1 MEGRETIKG
10 VLSLQKKPKPMRN
23 PNGFGTVYKLPGRR
37 RRPWVARVT
46 TGWTTVVRKRGK
58 NKGKEMPKQLYQTIG
73 YFETSQEAL
82 DALVL
87 HRISPV
93 SPKAGMTLAE
103 VYEEWSVA
111 KYKNISKA
119 TENNYRAAWKYMDKL
134 KGAKVKDIRTTHW
147 QGIIDDC
154 KDAGLSKSTLEK
166 IRTLAVMLSGHAMK
180 NDIINKNYASLV
192 DMPKFEKAKKE
203 RFTDPEV
210 KKIEKAAEKKIPW
223 VDTVLI
229 MIYTGMRISEMLG
242 LTRFNVDLKN
252 KLITGGIKTDA
263 GKNRVIPIHSKIIS
277 HVQRWYD
284 REGETLI
291 CDEKGKPLP
300 AKRYREKMYYPAL
313 EAAGVRRLT
322 PHACRHTFGSLMA
335 EAGVEPIY
343 IQKLI
348 GHTDYAFTA
357 NEYTHP
363 EIAALRKAIEQI

>member
-1 MEGRETIKG
+1 M
-10 VLSLQKKPKPMRN
+10 SKKTRNKPLRN
-23 PNGFGTVYKLPGRR
+23 PNGYGSVYKLSGRR
-37 RRPWVARVT
+37 RRPWVAVVT
-46 TGWTTVVRKRGK
+46 TGWTENGK
-58 NKGKEMPKQLYQTIG
+58 QIRQPIG
-73 YFETSQEAL
+73 YFETKQEGL
-82 DALVL
+82 DALAL

-93 SPKAGMTLAE
+93 SPKADMTLAE

-134 KGAKVKDIRTTHW
+134 KAAKVKDIRTTHW

-229 MIYTGMRISEMLG
+229 MIYTGMRISELLR
-242 LTRFNVDLKN
+242 LTRFNVDLKQ

-263 GKNRVIPIHSKIIS
+263 GKDRIIPIHPKILPY
-277 HVQRWYD
+277 VQQWYD
-284 REGETLI
+284 KGGEALI
-291 CDEKGKPLP
+291 CDNDGKKLT
-300 AKRYREKMYYPAL
+300 AKKYREDYYYPAL
-313 EAAGVRRLT
+313 AAAKVRKLT
-322 PHACRHTFGSLMA
+322 PHKCRHTFGSMAA
-335 EAGVEPIY
+335 EAGVDPLY

-348 GHTDYAFTA
+348 GHADYAFTA

-363 EIAALRKAIEQI
+363 EIEALRKAIVKL